1 MDNLI
6 LNSYSKISNLNVS
19 RETCNELESL
29 ISMIQEKNQK
39 INIISKKMY
48 EKEAIRERHIID
60 SAQIIDFV
68 DLNCN
73 TTSDLGTGGGMP
85 GLIVAIVMK
94 KIKNDMKVNLY
105 EKSYHKCVFLREV
118 SKKLNLNT
126 EIIQKDIFSLK
137 NIETGTIMS
146 RAFKPMP
153 VILNLVNENFKKYKN
168 IIFFMGSSGRKILN
182 ETLQEWDL
190 DYEEKKSLTS
200 NDSFILNIKTGTI
213 MSRAFKPM
221 PVILNLVN
229 ENFKKYKNIIF
240 FMGSSGRKILNETLQ
255 EWDLDYEEKKSLTS
269 DDSFILNIKKI
280 KKKIS

>member
-1 MDNLI
+1 MHNVI

-19 RETCNELESL
+19 RETCNEFESL
-29 ISMIQEKNQK
+29 ITMIQEKNKK
-39 INIISKKMY
+39 INIISKKNS
-48 EKEAIRERHIID
+48 EKDTIRERHIID

-68 DLNCN
+68 DLNYD
-73 TTSDLGTGGGMP
+73 TTCDIGSGSGMP
-85 GLIVAIVMK
+85 GLIIAIVMK
-94 KIKNDMKVNLY
+94 KLKSNMKVSLY
-105 EKSYHKCVFLREV
+105 EKSHNKCVFLREA

-126 EIIQKDIFSLK
+126 EVIHKDIFSTK

-153 VILNLVNENFKKYKN
+153 VILDLVNQNFKKFKN

-200 NDSFILNIKTGTI
+200 NDSFILNIK
-213 MSRAFKPM
+213 
-221 PVILNLVN
+221 
-229 ENFKKYKNIIF
+229 
-240 FMGSSGRKILNETLQ
+240 
-255 EWDLDYEEKKSLTS
+255 
-269 DDSFILNIKKI
+269 KI